1 MLPVLFSL
9 VYTSRAVAPMT
20 RDDLTGLLQ
29 QARSHNTSAR
39 LTGVLLYRDQT
50 FVQLLEGQRNRVEPL
65 YESIR
70 RDPRHHEVT
79 TVSTREQLDRQ
90 FPDWSMAF
98 DNLDEEP
105 VGLPGYSDLLQA
117 PPSSPSSAEAG
128 LVRELL
134 ELFDRG
140 R

>member
-1 MLPVLFSL
+1 MLPLLFSL
-9 VYTSRAVAPMT
+9 VYTSRAVSPMT
-20 RDDLTGLLQ
+20 RDDLTGLLH
-29 QARSHNTSAR
+29 QARTHNTSAR
-39 LTGVLLYRDQT
+39 LTGVLLYRNQT

-98 DNLDEEP
+98 DNLDEQP
-105 VGLPGYSDLLQA
+105 VGLPGYSDLLDQ
-117 PPSSPSSAEAG
+117 PGTPSSAEAG

>member
-1 MLPVLFSL
+1 VLFSL
-9 VYTSRAVAPMT
+9 VYTSRAVSPMT
-20 RDDLTGLLQ
+20 RDDLTGLLRQ
-29 QARSHNTSAR
+29 CRAHNTAAR
-39 LTGVLLYRDQT
+39 LSGILLYRNQT

-65 YESIR
+65 YEAIR

-105 VGLPGYSDLLQA
+105 VSLPGYSDLLDEPGTA
-117 PPSSPSSAEAG
+117 ASAEAG

-134 ELFDRG
+134 GLFDRQG
-140 R
+140 

>member
-9 VYTSRAVAPMT
+9 VYTSRAVSPMS

-29 QARSHNTSAR
+29 QARAHNTAAR
-39 LTGVLLYRDQT
+39 LSGILLYRNQT

-65 YESIR
+65 YDAIR

-79 TVSTREQLDRQ
+79 TVSTHEQLDRQ

-98 DNLDEEP
+98 DNLDEQP
-105 VGLPGYSDLLQA
+105 VGLPGYRDLLDR
-117 PPSSPSSAEAG
+117 PSTPSSAEAD

-134 ELFDRG
+134 ELFDGPR
-140 R
+140 

>member
-9 VYTSRAVAPMT
+9 VYTSRAVAPMS

-29 QARSHNTSAR
+29 QARAHNPAAR
-39 LTGVLLYRDQT
+39 LSGILLYRNQT

-65 YESIR
+65 YDAIR
-70 RDPRHHEVT
+70 RDPRHHKVT

-98 DNLDEEP
+98 DNLDEQP
-105 VGLPGYSDLLQA
+105 VDVPGWSDLLDK
-117 PPSSPSSAEAG
+117 PRTPSSAEAG

-134 ELFDRG
+134 ELFDRP